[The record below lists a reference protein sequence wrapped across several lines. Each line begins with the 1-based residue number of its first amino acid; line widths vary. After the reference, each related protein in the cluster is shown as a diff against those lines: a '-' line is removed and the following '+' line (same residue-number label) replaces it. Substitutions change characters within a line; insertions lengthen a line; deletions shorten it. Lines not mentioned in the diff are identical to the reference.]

1 MEEEQLNV
9 KPNDKSI
16 ETFGG
21 FAVDALWLQYCVYVF
36 TFIVMCISKN
46 ML

>member
-16 ETFGG
+16 ETSGG
-21 FAVDALWLQYCVYVF
+21 FVVDVA
-36 TFIVMCISKN
+36 IVAPILC
-46 ML
+46 LCL